1 MEEKFTCF
9 LCKDDFLY
17 SEGKTFSCL
26 CPRCPIC
33 IQDTQIILKERDS
46 LTCQECNEYIRKDA
60 IILPTISSLNYSL
73 YSVWRANYS
82 KWKRQLIKFE
92 NALEKNKDF
101 PKESSIVL
109 FNDIIIYYNEFIS
122 NLRKCL
128 EFLIKIDYYHM
139 TIFSHLNSSELIE
152 LTKTL
157 PSVPDS
163 CIPIILSN
171 PNIFEYRYFHL
182 DIINDNTLVV
192 NFYNNIYMIIS
203 SEKVYF
209 SSDFPKIP
217 VSPYKLENKENKL
230 IYYYEDEI
238 IDQIDKVDYL
248 RISAHTD
255 DVHYCLYYSNFIGY
269 VAYFYPDHKIVFQI
283 NQAKFYSIEAFN
295 KKFHFLNHENGRPTS
310 IDEFE
315 HEEIIDNIDNI
326 DNYRCFCFDTFLVIN
341 DTMNLTFINKNNNLN
356 NN

>member
-122 NLRKCL
+122 NPTRQEKVNLELLPISDRNLINVNDYIKVKNTIIHKKPNIIIIASAMKHIDKCENYVKECL
-128 EFLIKIDYYHM
+128 DTNIIGLLNIINSINELKIYADLNFLKKID
-139 TIFSHLNSSELIE
+139 F
-152 LTKTL
+152 
-157 PSVPDS
+157 
-163 CIPIILSN
+163 
-171 PNIFEYRYFHL
+171 
-182 DIINDNTLVV
+182 
-192 NFYNNIYMIIS
+192 
-203 SEKVYF
+203 KV
-209 SSDFPKIP
+209 K
-217 VSPYKLENKENKL
+217 
-230 IYYYEDEI
+230 
-238 IDQIDKVDYL
+238 
-248 RISAHTD
+248 
-255 DVHYCLYYSNFIGY
+255 
-269 VAYFYPDHKIVFQI
+269 
-283 NQAKFYSIEAFN
+283 
-295 KKFHFLNHENGRPTS
+295 
-310 IDEFE
+310 
-315 HEEIIDNIDNI
+315 
-326 DNYRCFCFDTFLVIN
+326 DT
-341 DTMNLTFINKNNNLN
+341 
-356 NN
+356 